1 MTMDPD
7 DEKSKVNEELKLLPH
22 LVHTKLGNALLLQFI
37 LSDKDQDDIGLRY
50 WGFSIGLVTLAIC
63 LHAST
68 MGFIFKSFT
77 KVFTYKQEK
86 VRRVRETAHLVNNT
100 LCCIQVIVTN
110 ILFVYCLIHKND
122 VVYSKEEK
130 TNGKYF
136 VEKRIFTLTLYISI
150 MVFSATLVAIL
161 AVVYLYCIHGQL
173 MKNLLE
179 VKNPKFDADSH
190 LPPASSYVIEI
201 GLANVLLNLFIGIDE
216 TRVGELVHLQDLAL
230 WVGVITMLMVM
241 LDNIIT
247 LTLFISMSDGK
258 LDLWELRFF
267 KAIHLLRYLMAM
279 IQVAMFC
286 AMLGLSLFI
295 LSKGEERK
303 IETSPYRTPDNLLE
317 LSLVLSIF
325 VVGGSIFASIVIIY
339 LTCSC

>member
-1 MTMDPD
+1 MGTREMTEDPD

-22 LVHTKLGNALLLQFI
+22 LVHTKLGNGLLLQFI

-100 LCCIQVIVTN
+100 LCCIQAIVTN

-136 VEKRIFTLTLYISI
+136 VEKRISTLTLYISI
-150 MVFSATLVAIL
+150 MVFSATLVAVL

-230 WVGVITMLMVM
+230 WVGVIT
-241 LDNIIT
+241 
-247 LTLFISMSDGK
+247 K
-258 LDLWELRFF
+258 
-267 KAIHLLRYLMAM
+267 LMAM
-279 IQVAMFC
+279 LQVAMFC

-303 IETSPYRTPDNLLE
+303 IETS
-317 LSLVLSIF
+317 
-325 VVGGSIFASIVIIY
+325 
-339 LTCSC
+339 